1 MTATREYLVHHGA
14 AGHVGRF
21 RSADEDGCARGDSVV
36 VRSQRGLELGEV
48 LAAAEPERVPFPDG
62 FVGELLRRASADDL
76 TLAERGRAAGLELCA
91 AGERLAAASGLP
103 LAVLDAEVLLDGR
116 QAVLHVLKLAVC
128 DEGPWLADLGE
139 RHGMIVRLHDLA
151 REAPAE
157 DHAGA
162 GTSCGAEGCGGGNCG
177 SCGTEAGGG
186 GCSSCSSGGANE
198 LAQYFAGLRAQM
210 EERQRV
216 PLL

>member
-1 MTATREYLVHHGA
+1 MNTTREYLVHHGA

-21 RSADEDGCARGDSVV
+21 RSADGDGCARGDAVV
-36 VRSQRGLELGEV
+36 VRSQRGLELGRV
-48 LAAAEPERVPFPDG
+48 LAAADSDRVSFPDG
-62 FVGELLRRASADDL
+62 FVGELLRRASDEDI

-116 QAVLHVLKLAVC
+116 QAVLHVLKLATC

-139 RHGMIVRLHDLA
+139 KHGVIVRLHDLG
-151 REAPAE
+151 REAPGE
-157 DHAGA
+157 DHAEA
-162 GTSCGAEGCGGGNCG
+162 STSCGAEGCGSGGCG
-177 SCGTEAGGG
+177 SCGSEGG
-186 GCSSCSSGGANE
+186 GCSSCGSGAAVE

-210 EERQRV
+210 EARQRV

>member
-1 MTATREYLVHHGA
+1 MTAKREYLVHHGT

-21 RSADEDGCARGDSVV
+21 RSVNGDCARGDAVV
-36 VRSQRGLELGEV
+36 VRSQRGLELGRV
-48 LAAAEPERVPFPDG
+48 LAKAEPDRTPFPDG
-62 FVGELLRRASADDL
+62 FVGELLRHASSDDF
-76 TLAERGRAAGLELCA
+76 TLAERGRTTGLELCA

-116 QAVLHVLKLAVC
+116 QAVLHVLKLAAC

-139 RHGMIVRLHDLA
+139 RQGMIVRLHDLG
-151 REAPAE
+151 REAPAAD
-157 DHAGA
+157 DHVDAP
-162 GTSCGAEGCGGGNCG
+162 TSCGADGCGGGDCG
-177 SCGTEAGGG
+177 SCGSEGG
-186 GCSSCSSGGANE
+186 GCSSCSSGAANE
-198 LAQYFAGLRAQM
+198 LASYFAGLRVQM

>member
-1 MTATREYLVHHGA
+1 MSATREYLVHHGA

-21 RSADEDGCARGDSVV
+21 RWANGDECARGDAVV
-36 VRSQRGLELGEV
+36 VRSQRGLELGRV
-48 LAAAEPERVPFPDG
+48 LAAADSDRLAFPDG
-62 FVGELLRRASADDL
+62 FVGELMRRASQEDM
-76 TLAERGRAAGLELCA
+76 TLAERGRATGLELCA

-116 QAVLHVLKLAVC
+116 QAVLHVLKLAAC

-139 RHGMIVRLHDLA
+139 RHGVIVRLHDLG
-151 REAPAE
+151 REAAAKDDE
-157 DHAGA
+157 QGCS
-162 GTSCGAEGCGGGNCG
+162 SCGAEGCGGGGCG
-177 SCGTEAGGG
+177 SCGSDG
-186 GCSSCSSGGANE
+186 GCSSCSSGAANE
-198 LAQYFAGLRAQM
+198 LAQYFARLRAQM